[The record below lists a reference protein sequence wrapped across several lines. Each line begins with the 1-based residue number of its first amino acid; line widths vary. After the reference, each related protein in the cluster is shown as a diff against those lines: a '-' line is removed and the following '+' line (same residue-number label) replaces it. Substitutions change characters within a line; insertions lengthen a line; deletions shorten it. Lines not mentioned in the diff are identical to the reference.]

1 MKGAEQGFLLLTS
14 KLGDPE
20 RRIMTTAQFRQLAR
34 RAKTMEKPLE
44 ERELSVSDLKAMGY
58 GVDAAEQILTLL
70 SQESLLE
77 YYLRKAMKA
86 GCRPITRISRGYPQ
100 RLKKCLGDDSP
111 GCLWA
116 KGDLSLLTKPAVA
129 LVGSRDLRPEN
140 REFARHLGALAAQ
153 QGLVLVSG
161 NARGADKTAQ
171 DACLAASGQVI
182 CVVADDLEGKQ
193 AQENILWIS
202 EDSFDLAFSAQ
213 RALSRNRVIHALT
226 DKTFVAQC
234 TFGTGGTWDGTTRN
248 LRSDWSAVYCF
259 DDNSRAAAE
268 LLQMGAQAVF
278 TDSLG
283 QLNDLKM
290 HTVSFFDQ

>member
-1 MKGAEQGFLLLTS
+1 MKGPEQGFLLLTS

-20 RRIMTTAQFRQLAR
+20 RKTMTTAQFRQLAR
-34 RAKTMEKPLE
+34 RAKTMEKPLDD
-44 ERELSVSDLKAMGY
+44 RELSVSDLKAMGY
-58 GVDAAEQILTLL
+58 GADAAEQILALL
-70 SQESLLE
+70 SQENILE
-77 YYLRKAMKA
+77 YYLRKGMRA

-100 RLKKCLGDDSP
+100 RLKRCLGEDSP
-111 GCLWA
+111 GCLWG
-116 KGDLSLLTKPAVA
+116 KGDLSLLAKPAVA

-140 REFARHLGALAAQ
+140 REFARQLGHLAAQ

-171 DACLAASGQVI
+171 NACLAAGGQVI

-193 AQENILWIS
+193 ARENVLWLS

-234 TFGTGGTWDGTTRN
+234 TFGMGGTWDGTTRN
-248 LRSDWSAVYCF
+248 LKSGWSEVYCF

-268 LLQMGAQAVF
+268 LLQMGAQPVF
-278 TDSLG
+278 TSSLG
-283 QLNDLKM
+283 QLNDLNM